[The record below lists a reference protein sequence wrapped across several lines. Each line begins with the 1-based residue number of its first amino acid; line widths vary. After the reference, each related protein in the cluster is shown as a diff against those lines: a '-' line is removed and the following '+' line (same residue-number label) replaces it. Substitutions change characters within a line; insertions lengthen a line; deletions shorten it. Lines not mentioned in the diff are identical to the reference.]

1 MSKNYFDLSEFVCQ
15 CKDKNCAG
23 KEPQLKMNPLLV
35 QGLNR
40 LRETFG
46 KPLIVTSGFRCQAHN
61 KSVGGAKNSQHMYG
75 TGVDIRPVSGGKE
88 ELDRLFKLAQDE
100 KAFTGIGNGVPKG
113 FVHLDVRTLPKG
125 QTRIQ
130 WIY

>member
-1 MSKNYFDLSEFVCQ
+1 MSKNYFDLSEFACQ
-15 CKDKNCAG
+15 CKDKNCSG
-23 KEPQLKMNPLLV
+23 KESQLKMNPLLI

-40 LRETFG
+40 LREAFG

-61 KSVGGAKNSQHMYG
+61 SAVGGAKASQHLYG
-75 TGVDIRPVSGGKE
+75 TGVDIKPASGGKE
-88 ELDRLFKLAQDE
+88 ELDRLFKLAQEE
-100 KAFTGIGNGVPKG
+100 KAFTGIGDGRPRG
-113 FVHLDVRTLPKG
+113 FVHLDVRALPKG